1 MGLSWAS
8 SSPWISSFEGPLGPG
23 VPVTWTAVQSG
34 IAWRSTLSV
43 SGSCALKSA
52 GMIAT
57 VFTARA
63 AVVMSM
69 KGGYPHAAGGAN
81 FAGNRRLDRRLPHVE
96 LRADAVPLLLDAR
109 LGGPFGAQ
117 QQLRQADRRL

>member
-1 MGLSWAS
+1 MSCAS
-8 SSPWISSFEGPLGPG
+8 SSFWISSFEGPLGPG
-23 VPVTWTAVQSG
+23 VPVMWTAVQSG

-43 SGSCALKSA
+43 SGICALKSA

-69 KGGYPHAAGGAN
+69 KGGYQHAAGGAN
-81 FAGNRRLDRRLPHVE
+81 FEENRD
-96 LRADAVPLLLDAR
+96 
-109 LGGPFGAQ
+109 
-117 QQLRQADRRL
+117 